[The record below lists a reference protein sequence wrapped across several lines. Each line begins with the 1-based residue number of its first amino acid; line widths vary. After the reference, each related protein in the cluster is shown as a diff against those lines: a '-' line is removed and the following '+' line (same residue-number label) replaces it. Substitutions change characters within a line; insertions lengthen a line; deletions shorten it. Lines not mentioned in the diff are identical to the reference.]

1 MWTATA
7 MATPP
12 LPLTAAEATI
22 LRQITLTDVLTFKA
36 LDVARSLRPSLP
48 PSLPVP
54 PYILHRGNPY
64 QDSCKR
70 NFRPATGK
78 RRRSPHTM
86 YKVRLSKGVDSGVI
100 KLTTRRPALSY
111 VLNLDSVLST
121 REMTRMQL
129 HQIISQ
135 PRVIAVHRKLTTTS
149 ISTFLVRYPDLL
161 FFCVKNSRLL
171 FIAFPFRFQASSKQ
185 GEIWLLCPVLCY
197 GKQPLPAPAPIS
209 SLFTCGEANRD
220 AFLFFF
226 FSSSFLEISLYVCN
240 DI

>member
-1 MWTATA
+1 M
-7 MATPP
+7 
-12 LPLTAAEATI
+12 
-22 LRQITLTDVLTFKA
+22 
-36 LDVARSLRPSLP
+36 
-48 PSLPVP
+48 
-54 PYILHRGNPY
+54 
-64 QDSCKR
+64 
-70 NFRPATGK
+70 
-78 RRRSPHTM
+78 
-86 YKVRLSKGVDSGVI
+86 
-100 KLTTRRPALSY
+100 TTRRPALSY